1 MSNTFVGSGN
11 LGATPVLKHVQVNG
25 EDRAVCELRVFF
37 DEYSRDSQGELQQT
51 GGFWLNGSVWDRRAE
66 AAAKLLRKGARVR
79 IEGRLRQEIWQD
91 KATAE
96 TQSEFRLA
104 VDEVFLAL
112 SRIEMVQFKEKAG
125 MGEDMAPR

>member
-1 MSNTFVGSGN
+1 MSNSFVGTGN

-37 DEYSRDSQGELQQT
+37 DEYSRDAHGELQQT
-51 GGFWLNGSVWDRRAE
+51 GGFWLSGSIWDRRAE

-79 IEGRLRQEIWQD
+79 VEGRLRQEIWED
-91 KATAE
+91 KAAE

-104 VDEVFLAL
+104 VDDVFLAP
-112 SRIEMVQFKEKAG
+112 SRIESVQFKEKAG
-125 MGEDMAPR
+125 TGEDTPV